1 MKEEPSTYGNYNGSH
16 LWFQQRM
23 IRKVGVISD
32 THIPHFKKLPEAI
45 WEHFA
50 GVELIIHAGDL
61 SILSVLNEL
70 ETIAPVVAVQG
81 NVEYEEVV
89 LKLPIKREVVVGHCR
104 IGIVHILGDSHNR
117 VRLARQE
124 FPSAR
129 VVVYG
134 HSHIPDNQEHD
145 GQLLFNPGSATDRRW
160 QPRCS
165 IGMLYIDDE
174 AESVRGE
181 IIWL

>member
-1 MKEEPSTYGNYNGSH
+1 
-16 LWFQQRM
+16 M

-50 GVELIIHAGDL
+50 GVELIVHAGDL

-81 NVEYEEVV
+81 NIEYEEVM

-104 IGIVHILGDSHNR
+104 VGIVHILGDSHNR
-117 VRLARQE
+117 VRVARQE
-124 FPSAR
+124 FPEAR
-129 VVVYG
+129 VVVFG
-134 HSHIPDNQEHD
+134 HSHVPYNEEHE
-145 GQLLFNPGSATDRRW
+145 GQLLFNPGSATDRRR

-165 IGMLYIDDE
+165 IGVLYVDDE
-174 AESVRGE
+174 EEGVRGE

>member
-1 MKEEPSTYGNYNGSH
+1 
-16 LWFQQRM
+16 M
-23 IRKVGVISD
+23 IHKIGVISD

-50 GVELIIHAGDL
+50 EVELIIHAGDL
-61 SILSVLNEL
+61 SVLSVLDEL

-81 NVEYEEVV
+81 NIEHEEVV
-89 LKLPIKREVVVGHCR
+89 LKLPLKREVVVGHCR
-104 IGIVHILGDSHNR
+104 IGVVHILGDSRSR

-124 FPSAR
+124 FPDAR

-134 HSHIPDNQEHD
+134 HSHIPYNQEHE
-145 GQLLFNPGSATDRRW
+145 GQLLFNPGSATDRRR

-165 IGMLYIDDE
+165 IGLLYVDDE
-174 AESVRGE
+174 KNAVRGE